1 MNAVYGLQHQVQSA
15 LMEERI
21 LENEGIDVLDSN
33 GVITL
38 RGTVAS
44 REARDTAEAIARSVT
59 GVSNV
64 INELDVV

>member
-1 MNAVYGLQHQVQSA
+1 MNEMYGLQHQVQTA

-21 LENEGIDVLDSN
+21 LENEGIEVLDSN

-38 RGTVAS
+38 RGTVS
-44 REARDTAEAIARSVT
+44 SVEAREMAESVARSVT
-59 GVSNV
+59 GVTSV